1 MPITA
6 AFIIG
11 GSTLASAGIG
21 ASSSSKAGNAA
32 ERAQQ
37 LQSQSAQQDLAF
49 RQKMYEEAQA
59 KYGPL
64 EQQMLG
70 QATSSQPL
78 GYEML
83 SGQMQQQYADALRRI
98 GQQGM
103 GGMGGGLQGGAARQ
117 SQFGLATGLGSAYA
131 QGQMNR
137 LNLGQSLLG
146 RDPSTQLGM
155 NVQGGF
161 QGMGNIY
168 GQQAGMY
175 GQLAG
180 QGANAMSQS
189 LQGLGYN
196 LGQMYGQ
203 GGFGQ
208 NNYINSHFAPI
219 VDAGGWS
226 SLPTSNI
233 GTTALPP
240 VPGVVG

>member
-1 MPITA
+1 MPVA
-6 AFIIG
+6 AAQIM
-11 GSTLASAGIG
+11 AAAAVAAAGIG
-21 ASSSSKAGNAA
+21 SSSSKKAGKSAEEQAKLQKQTAA
-32 ERAQQ
+32 A
-37 LQSQSAQQDLAF
+37 DLAF
-49 RQKMYEEAQA
+49 RQQMYNEAQA

-64 EQQMLG
+64 EEQLLG
-70 QATSSQPL
+70 QAKSDQPL

-98 GQQGM
+98 GEQGNIGM
-103 GGMGGGLQGGAARQ
+103 GGLAGGAARQ
-117 SQFGLATGLGSAYA
+117 SQFGLATGLGNAYA

-137 LNLGQSLLG
+137 LNLGTSLLG
-146 RDPSTQLGM
+146 RSPVVGLGQ
-155 NVQGGF
+155 NVSGGYQGL
-161 QGMGNIY
+161 GNFY

-180 QGANAMSQS
+180 QGANAASQS

-208 NNYINSHFAPI
+208 NNYINSRFAPI
-219 VDAGGWS
+219 VDAGSWS